1 MDAVDNLEAAI
12 AMVEEARSVPL
23 SASCVLNRSEM
34 LQLLDQIKLSFPSDL
49 AKAISILR
57 DKDEILESAHKQ
69 ADGVIAQARDEVAR
83 LVEQTTIVANA
94 RKEANR
100 ILAEANTEGKKNQ
113 DEIDEYVDARL
124 ATLEVILNKTLDVIS
139 KGRDQLGGVE
149 TKHALAL
156 VVACGRQLLHTLQL
170 VSNANNQSCNTQLAQ
185 PAEHITVDRF

>member
-1 MDAVDNLEAAI
+1 MDAVENLEAAI

-100 ILAEANTEGKKNQ
+100 IVAEANAEGKKNQ
-113 DEIDEYVDARL
+113 EEIDEYVDARL

-149 TKHALAL
+149 NKHALSDL
-156 VVACGRQLLHTLQL
+156 
-170 VSNANNQSCNTQLAQ
+170 NK
-185 PAEHITVDRF
+185 

>member
-1 MDAVDNLEAAI
+1 MDAVENLEAAI

-100 ILAEANTEGKKNQ
+100 ILAEANAANALSTLCSPATANFSSPIFLPVLEM
-113 DEIDEYVDARL
+113 L
-124 ATLEVILNKTLDVIS
+124 AVEVVGAK
-139 KGRDQLGGVE
+139 
-149 TKHALAL
+149 
-156 VVACGRQLLHTLQL
+156 
-170 VSNANNQSCNTQLAQ
+170 
-185 PAEHITVDRF
+185 